1 MIERNAN
8 DDDGTRP
15 TKSSRPSLR
24 AVLPTMAI
32 LALGYILLLTYLH
45 YQETAP
51 LRRVFGGSAGWSIL
65 TDADRVE
72 AYRIG
77 QLPDKSSEAFSRA
90 QIADFPILKGPV
102 AVPATHVDTLKLTFQ
117 DFDTYGWKF
126 AKGCIPSPGVRLDFI
141 RSEQRLSVLL
151 CFECDILSSYID
163 GKHVGG
169 EDFDHARPVLVRT
182 VRSLFP
188 DDPIIQSIAEKR

>member
-1 MIERNAN
+1 MIERHAN
-8 DDDGTRP
+8 DDETRT

-51 LRRVFGGSAGWSIL
+51 LQRVFGGSAGWSIL

-77 QLPDKSSEAFSRA
+77 QLSDRSSEAFSKV
-90 QIADFPILKGPV
+90 QIEDFPILNGPV
-102 AVPATHVDTLKLTFQ
+102 AVPAKHIDSLKHTFRNYE
-117 DFDTYGWKF
+117 TYNWEF
-126 AKGCIPSPGVRLDFI
+126 AKGCIPSPGVRIDFI
-141 RSEQRLSVLL
+141 RGDQRLSVLL
-151 CFECDILSSYID
+151 CFECDILSSFID
-163 GKHVGG
+163 GKHVSG
-169 EDFDHARPVLVRT
+169 EDFDNARPTLVRV

-188 DDPIIQSIAEKR
+188 DDPKIQSLTEKR